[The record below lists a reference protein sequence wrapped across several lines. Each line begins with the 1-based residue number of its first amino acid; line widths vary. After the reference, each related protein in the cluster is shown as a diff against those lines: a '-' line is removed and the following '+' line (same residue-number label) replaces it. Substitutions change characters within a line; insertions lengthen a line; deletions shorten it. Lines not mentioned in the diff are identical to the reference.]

1 MLLCPFFCSGSLKI
15 WYVCSLVISCS
26 LKSAINYNF
35 NTLKSLVKKSQT
47 SYFLPRLA
55 PLLMMNFFGQLPS
68 IILTQYDIFEFRD
81 DWIYLL
87 LYPLIS
93 IFRREFCSPVAAA
106 AASVEFLMHCVL
118 YQMVWVSIYI
128 LISKCPL
135 LVTFFRNFLKL
146 PSTDLIE
153 IFSIVTTIK
162 MEENC

>member
-1 MLLCPFFCSGSLKI
+1 MSKLILRLLVMIKGTKPISATVPIFCSGSLKI

-35 NTLKSLVKKSQT
+35 NTLKSLVKKSRT
-47 SYFLPRLA
+47 NYFLPRLA

-93 IFRREFCSPVAAA
+93 IFRREFSSPVA
-106 AASVEFLMHCVL
+106 
-118 YQMVWVSIYI
+118 VS
-128 LISKCPL
+128 
-135 LVTFFRNFLKL
+135 
-146 PSTDLIE
+146 
-153 IFSIVTTIK
+153 
-162 MEENC
+162 